1 MPSVSKDV
9 WQVGILFSRSGVAE
23 VTESEH
29 FRGTVLAI
37 EEINA
42 RGGVLGREIA
52 PICYDPK
59 SSAHE
64 YRRLADKLLTE
75 DGVNIIFGCMM
86 SANRKAILGSLE
98 RRNGLLWYPANYEG
112 FEYSPNIL
120 YTGAAPNQHTL
131 QLARYIVSRIGKDV
145 TLVGSDYIFPRE
157 TNRVLRQLF
166 EAAGGR
172 IVDEVYVPVQPD
184 EIAIRRVIDRI
195 KRDRP
200 AAVVSTIIG
209 LGTQSFYRIYREAG
223 LDPRSVPVGSLSL
236 AETEACKIGPD
247 CCTGHFTAATYFS
260 SVASQASLLFREAFL
275 ARFGEGSLCSFYSES
290 AYSQVYLFAAA
301 LERARTDD
309 PEKIVAAA
317 GGVEFEAPQG
327 RITVDAD
334 NNHTWL
340 HSRIG
345 VLDGKGQFDIVW
357 EAGEAV
363 KPDPYLISHAL
374 ECHSVDER
382 MPY

>member
-1 MPSVSKDV
+1 MPGEGRNE
-9 WQVGILFSRSGVAE
+9 WRVGILFSRSGVAE

-42 RGGVLGREIA
+42 DGGVLGREIA
-52 PICYDPK
+52 PVCYDPK
-59 SSAHE
+59 SSAHD

-75 DGVNIIFGCMM
+75 DGVNVIFGCMM
-86 SANRKAILGSLE
+86 SASRKAILGSLE

-112 FEYSPNIL
+112 FEYSPNVL

-131 QLARYIVSRIGKDV
+131 QLARYIVSRIGKEV

-157 TNRVLRQLF
+157 TNRVLRQIF

-172 IVDEVYVPVQPD
+172 IVEEVYVPVEPD
-184 EIAIRRVIDRI
+184 EIAIRRVLDRI
-195 KRDRP
+195 RRDRP

-209 LGTQSFYRIYREAG
+209 RGTQSFYRIYREVG

-236 AETEACKIGPD
+236 AETETAKIGAE
-247 CCTGHFTAATYFS
+247 CCAGHFTAATYFA
-260 SVASQASLLFREAFL
+260 SVPSRASLRFRAAFL
-275 ARFGEGSLCSFYSES
+275 ARFGAGCLSSFYSES
-290 AYSQVYLFAAA
+290 AYNQVYLFAAA
-301 LERARTDD
+301 LERAGTDD

-317 GGVEFEAPQG
+317 GGIEFDAPQG
-327 RITVDAD
+327 PITVDAD

-345 VLDGKGQFDIVW
+345 VLDATGQFDIVW
-357 EAGEAV
+357 EAGEPV

-374 ECHSVDER
+374 ECDSLDER
-382 MPY
+382 MPH